1 MMTILLEHGPDMA
14 LQWQASCS
22 SSCREA
28 SPQALASGRRRD
40 TMILHIHS
48 TLSSTLW

>member
-1 MMTILLEHGPDMA
+1 MTTILLEHGPDMA